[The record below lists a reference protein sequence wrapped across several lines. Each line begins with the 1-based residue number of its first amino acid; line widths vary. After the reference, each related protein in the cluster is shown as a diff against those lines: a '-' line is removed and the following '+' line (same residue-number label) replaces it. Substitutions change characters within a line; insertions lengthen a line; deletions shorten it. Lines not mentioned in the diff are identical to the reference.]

1 MEQDIGGYLATPEK
15 GAGPAV
21 IVIPDDPEFCD
32 RLAVEGF
39 TALTAPGELVAAID
53 FLKPHPAVRGEG
65 VGIVGLGPGVD
76 QALSLA
82 ADRPGD
88 VVAVV
93 VYSETAPAEADFGA
107 ALQSHAVDDRDSWIR
122 TLEFLRKH
130 LG

>member
-1 MEQDIGGYLATPEK
+1 MEQNIGGYLATPEK

-32 RLAVEGF
+32 RLALEGF

-53 FLKPHPAVRGEG
+53 FLKPHSAVRGEG
-65 VGIVGLGPGVD
+65 VGVVGFGPGVD

-82 ADRPGD
+82 ADRPED

-93 VYSETAPAEADFGA
+93 VYSDTAPAEAGFDA